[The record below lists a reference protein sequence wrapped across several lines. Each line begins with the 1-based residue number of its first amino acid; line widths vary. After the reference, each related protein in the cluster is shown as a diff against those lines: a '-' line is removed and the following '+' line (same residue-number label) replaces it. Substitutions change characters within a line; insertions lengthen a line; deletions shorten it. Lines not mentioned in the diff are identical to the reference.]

1 MSRRRLFLLL
11 GILSPSL
18 LALTLALAPLAS
30 AKSVRLYRAESPD
43 GHASYLYPSF
53 HLPDERIHRPSLG
66 LLDRVKRLVI
76 EADVDEATKHPEKM
90 VPYIVS
96 PQPVDLASLFTPDEV
111 KVIRARA
118 LCNGMPF
125 GVERLRLVFIEM
137 IMGLPCPKPGAV
149 LYERELEQGAA
160 TRGYPVTVLE
170 SADEEFKAVFSLPQ
184 GPVVQEIK
192 KYTDD
197 PDAAAKDL
205 DQMVTVYNSGDY
217 DKLYAV
223 TVANLPTAD
232 GVRQAFIDRVLVQR
246 NRNMVERM
254 ADALTAGDA
263 LVVVGAAHLP
273 GENGIVAMLRRRGFK
288 VTLVDVE

>member
-1 MSRRRLFLLL
+1 MSRRSLALLLAAFSLLLL
-11 GILSPSL
+11 GL
-18 LALTLALAPLAS
+18 LAVPMAA
-30 AKSVRLYRAESPD
+30 AKPVRLYRAESPD
-43 GHASYLYPSF
+43 GRLSYLYPSF
-53 HLPDERIHRPSLG
+53 HLPDDRINRPSLG

-76 EADVDEATKHPEKM
+76 EADIDEAQKHPEKM
-90 VPYIVS
+90 VPYMMS
-96 PQPVDLASLFTPDEV
+96 PQPVDLAALFTADEI
-111 KVIRARA
+111 KAIRSRA

-149 LYERELEQGAA
+149 LYERQLEEGAA
-160 TRGYPVTVLE
+160 KRGYPVTVLE

-197 PDAAAKDL
+197 PNAAAKDL

-223 TVANLPTAD
+223 TVANLPTED
-232 GVRQAFIDRVLVQR
+232 GVREAFIDRVLVQR

-254 ADALTAGDA
+254 AGALAEGDA

-273 GENGIVAMLRRRGFK
+273 GENGIVAMLQRRGFK
-288 VTLVDVE
+288 VTLVDVD